1 MQPKS
6 KPESVNELPVAR
18 FVYDANN
25 LTVVF
30 NASASSDP
38 DGSIA
43 NYSWIFGDETGAFGE
58 AVGHIYAMNGTYN
71 VTLTVADNKGGKNS
85 TSRDLAV
92 SMKVTPV
99 EASKPM
105 ALIEIQVNELTVSV
119 SGAKSRAPEGGS
131 IVIYSWAFGD
141 GAAATGVNAT
151 HTYAA
156 NGSYMIT
163 LIVTDDKGATGNTS
177 VIVDVKATPVEAP
190 KPVALIEI
198 QVNELTV
205 SVSGAKSRAP
215 AGGSIVSYSWTFGD
229 EAAATGVNATH
240 KYAANGSY
248 MITLTVTD
256 DKGTTGN
263 TSVIIDVKTNPTPS
277 PPPHHP
283 PCQKK
288 PPGERHAIENHN
300 EKAHRNWCHQD
311 SRGHNERNHEN
322 WSHKHSCSP

>member
-1 MQPKS
+1 MALIVVVVGLASLQPKS

-71 VTLTVADNKGGKNS
+71 VTLTVADNKEGKNS
-85 TSRDLAV
+85 TSKDLAV

-99 EASKPM
+99 EAPKPV

-119 SGAKSRAPEGGS
+119 SGAKSRAPDGSS

-163 LIVTDDKGATGNTS
+163 LTVTDDKGATGNTS
-177 VIVDVKATPVEAP
+177 VIVD
-190 KPVALIEI
+190 L
-198 QVNELTV
+198 
-205 SVSGAKSRAP
+205 
-215 AGGSIVSYSWTFGD
+215 
-229 EAAATGVNATH
+229 
-240 KYAANGSY
+240 
-248 MITLTVTD
+248 
-256 DKGTTGN
+256 
-263 TSVIIDVKTNPTPS
+263 KTNPIPS

-283 PCQKK
+283 PCEKK

-322 WSHKHSCSP
+322 WSHEHSCSP